1 MAYLTQSELAERR
14 RKYEAEKPDLC
25 SHRIF
30 RENCTQCPPLK
41 PKKTPA
47 EIKAMMACRNAI
59 VAAQDI
65 ILNHKWL
72 YLETKV
78 DAHYM
83 FSMLLKYG
91 KKAWA
96 PTQKVFLPSHEAGMS
111 RHTLYR
117 LQKSAIDAGVLVETG
132 EKSKL
137 GYPKY
142 IISFDLIR
150 EWVKKSE
157 LEREI
162 QQKFRN
168 LERTAKVDPEDA
180 AEEEASFA
188 AEEYMVPEEDDGL
201 NVVENA
207 FVTDSD
213 GLG

>member
-1 MAYLTQSELAERR
+1 MSYMTQSGAERLR
-14 RKYEAEKPDLC
+14 WYNENKPDLC
-25 SHRIF
+25 AHRIL
-30 RENCTQCPPLK
+30 RENCTECAPLK
-41 PKKTPA
+41 PKKTPE

-59 VAAQDI
+59 VAAQDV

-72 YLETKV
+72 YLDSKV

-96 PTQKVFLPSHEAGMS
+96 PTQEVFLPSHEAGMS

-117 LQKSAIDAGVLVETG
+117 LQKSALDAGVLIETG
-132 EKSKL
+132 EKSNL

-142 IISFDLIR
+142 IVSFDLIR
-150 EWVKKSE
+150 EWVEKTE
-157 LEREI
+157 FEREI

-168 LERTAKVDPEDA
+168 LDRTTKVDPEDA

-207 FVTDSD
+207 FVTDTE